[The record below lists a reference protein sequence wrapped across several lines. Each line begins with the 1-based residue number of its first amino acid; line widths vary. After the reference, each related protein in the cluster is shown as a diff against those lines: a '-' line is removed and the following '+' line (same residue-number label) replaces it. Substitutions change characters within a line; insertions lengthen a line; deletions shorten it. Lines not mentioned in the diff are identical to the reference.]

1 MGMITGSGRVNLLSG
16 RIWRYRVGFGSAM
29 RAHPRIRWAAAPA
42 GWATQVVRAVSPAG
56 PRHGFGPKAEFNEE
70 ILFFFKSIL

>member
-1 MGMITGSGRVNLLSG
+1 LGLDPLCG
-16 RIWRYRVGFGSAM
+16 
-29 RAHPRIRWAAAPA
+29 AHPRIRWAAALA